1 MNGKKQ
7 IVING
12 RVLIHE
18 RAKVAITSQGEAMRY
33 IIPDDYI
40 NATRMLF

>member
-1 MNGKKQ
+1 MNGTRQ

-12 RVLIHE
+12 RVLIYE
-18 RAKVAITSQGEAMRY
+18 RAKVAITFQGEAMRY

-40 NATRMLF
+40 NATRILF